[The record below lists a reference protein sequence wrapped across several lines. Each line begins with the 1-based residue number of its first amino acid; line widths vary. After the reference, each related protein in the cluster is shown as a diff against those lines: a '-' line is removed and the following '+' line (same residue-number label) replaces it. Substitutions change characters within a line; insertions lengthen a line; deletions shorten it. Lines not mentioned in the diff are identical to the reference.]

1 MRSADTTAPRPRF
14 RLPGLPGWLVN
25 GVAVIVGGVLLGQQ
39 YVHPNKR
46 VLPVIV
52 GVIVSGLAW
61 RVGMV
66 AGLGVLVLALPF
78 PRGTVFGNTNLALIL
93 ILLVIW
99 LLRISQRQSPA
110 PRQSPFDLPI
120 VGLLIMYM
128 LSFYNVKSPFFLERG
143 LQNFELFAGAA
154 LMLYM
159 IVNNLRTNQDLE
171 RFHHFV
177 LISAASIFAVAVYE
191 LNHPASVFI
200 PGWIDFFNTVGSEF
214 NTRNVRVGSM
224 FHDYELLSEYCA
236 ITLLLVGFLL
246 IRAKTVGR
254 KTVYSA
260 LLALNL
266 FVLFTTVTRGAI
278 FALAVAI
285 PYFLYLTRRR
295 ASFVPFTIVT
305 VLATLSALAMNFYVA
320 HFTRSGDMFA
330 RLLKTKVVGGWMPD
344 DRAET
349 WQNAWGRA
357 MTHPLIGSG
366 PSFAEIPGWQFWWPH
381 NVYLYYANIVGFP
394 GLLFFLALIGT
405 AFAITRPQTDDLKD
419 PDYAKACL
427 LICHVQIV
435 VFVID
440 EVKIDYLR
448 NNIYLFPVWVMFA
461 LWGATAMIAK
471 RNAEEARRQAIAL
484 APAPMPPPLRAASA

>member
-39 YVHPNKR
+39 YVHPNRR
-46 VLPVIV
+46 VRPVIV
-52 GVIVSGLAW
+52 GVIVCGLAW

-200 PGWIDFFNTVGSEF
+200 EGWIDFTSTVGTEF

-224 FHDYELLSEYCA
+224 LHDYELLSEYCA
-236 ITLLLVGFLL
+236 T
-246 IRAKTVGR
+246 
-254 KTVYSA
+254 S
-260 LLALNL
+260 
-266 FVLFTTVTRGAI
+266 
-278 FALAVAI
+278 
-285 PYFLYLTRRR
+285 
-295 ASFVPFTIVT
+295 
-305 VLATLSALAMNFYVA
+305 
-320 HFTRSGDMFA
+320 
-330 RLLKTKVVGGWMPD
+330 
-344 DRAET
+344 
-349 WQNAWGRA
+349 
-357 MTHPLIGSG
+357 
-366 PSFAEIPGWQFWWPH
+366 
-381 NVYLYYANIVGFP
+381 
-394 GLLFFLALIGT
+394 
-405 AFAITRPQTDDLKD
+405 
-419 PDYAKACL
+419 
-427 LICHVQIV
+427 
-435 VFVID
+435 
-440 EVKIDYLR
+440 
-448 NNIYLFPVWVMFA
+448 
-461 LWGATAMIAK
+461 
-471 RNAEEARRQAIAL
+471 
-484 APAPMPPPLRAASA
+484 

>member
-1 MRSADTTAPRPRF
+1 MRSADTTATRPRF

-110 PRQSPFDLPI
+110 P
-120 VGLLIMYM
+120 
-128 LSFYNVKSPFFLERG
+128 SFFR
-143 LQNFELFAGAA
+143 A
-154 LMLYM
+154 
-159 IVNNLRTNQDLE
+159 
-171 RFHHFV
+171 
-177 LISAASIFAVAVYE
+177 AVYG

-200 PGWIDFFNTVGSEF
+200 EGWIDFTSTVGTEF

-260 LLALNL
+260 LL
-266 FVLFTTVTRGAI
+266 
-278 FALAVAI
+278 
-285 PYFLYLTRRR
+285 
-295 ASFVPFTIVT
+295 
-305 VLATLSALAMNFYVA
+305 
-320 HFTRSGDMFA
+320 
-330 RLLKTKVVGGWMPD
+330 
-344 DRAET
+344 
-349 WQNAWGRA
+349 
-357 MTHPLIGSG
+357 
-366 PSFAEIPGWQFWWPH
+366 
-381 NVYLYYANIVGFP
+381 
-394 GLLFFLALIGT
+394 
-405 AFAITRPQTDDLKD
+405 
-419 PDYAKACL
+419 
-427 LICHVQIV
+427 
-435 VFVID
+435 
-440 EVKIDYLR
+440 
-448 NNIYLFPVWVMFA
+448 
-461 LWGATAMIAK
+461 
-471 RNAEEARRQAIAL
+471 
-484 APAPMPPPLRAASA
+484 